1 MTPARYA
8 DEGRFNA
15 PLTAWAELAGL
26 VAHGTFT
33 RLPDLRVA
41 FLDCGFTWLEALLA
55 RLGDVD
61 ELVREHVRIAAAAD
75 GDRAPEEWARMIE
88 RPGSVLGDVLVY
100 SGRAPAA
107 VYDGLSDPV
116 GRRVLTENA
125 TAAVRI

>member
-1 MTPARYA
+1 MTPPAYA

-15 PLTAWAELAGL
+15 PLTAWSELAGL

-55 RLGDVD
+55 RMGDPAD
-61 ELVREHVRIAAAAD
+61 LIRAHVRIAAAGD
-75 GDRAPEEWARMIE
+75 GDRGTREWAGLIE
-88 RPGSVLGDVLVY
+88 RPGSVLSDVLVY

-107 VYDGLSDPV
+107 IFDGLSDAV
-116 GRRVLTENA
+116 RHRVLTENA
-125 TAAVRI
+125 TAVVRI